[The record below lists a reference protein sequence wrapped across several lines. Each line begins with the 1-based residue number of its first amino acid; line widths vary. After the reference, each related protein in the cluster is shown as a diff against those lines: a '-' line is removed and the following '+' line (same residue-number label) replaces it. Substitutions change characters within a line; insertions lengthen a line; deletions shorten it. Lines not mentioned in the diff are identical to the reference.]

1 MTTARPAD
9 VTAIV
14 TTYNRAHF
22 LGEALDSVLGQT
34 LPPAQIIV
42 VNDGS
47 TDGTADVLR
56 GYGDRIEVIDQENVG
71 KPRALNRA
79 MSRVRGASVW
89 IFDDDDIALP
99 ENLERHVAVL
109 EDRPAVDFVYSG
121 CWIVDSYPSGR
132 IERRGRM
139 PMPDV
144 ADDEIF
150 PRMLEQNFMQQQ
162 AMLVRTHCYR
172 EIGPF
177 DASLDHSE
185 DYEMN
190 LRLARRFSGTGLA
203 VESFLFR
210 HHKGTRGQPG
220 ARFAAADRYH
230 RWIDAKRGLLLR
242 LQPQLDLGEY
252 LPRRLGGGRLDA
264 PRRRRALL
272 QRASAMARCGLWEQA
287 LADFREALVRTLQGV
302 PLDAA
307 ELGLCRRALTMYV
320 RREPAVE
327 GLLDD
332 PMLAS
337 RFESL
342 LDEVGSAE
350 MRRLFASELS
360 RYVWRTLARRRKPV
374 HAAGALALAR
384 RLAGLRSW
392 IPDRG
397 QP

>member
-1 MTTARPAD
+1 MTAARPVG

-22 LGEALDSVLGQT
+22 LGQALDSVLGQT
-34 LPPAQIIV
+34 VPPVQVIV

-47 TDGTADVLR
+47 TDGTAGVLR
-56 GYGDRIEVIDQENVG
+56 GYGDRIEVIDQENAG

-79 MSRVRGASVW
+79 MPQVRGAYVW

-109 EDRPAVDFVYSG
+109 EDHPAAGFVYSG

-132 IERRGRM
+132 VRRRGRM

-162 AMLVRTHCYR
+162 AMLVRTRCYR
-172 EIGPF
+172 EVGPF

-190 LRLARRFSGTGLA
+190 LRLARRFSGKGLA

-210 HHKGTRGQPG
+210 HHQGTRGQPG

-230 RWIDAKRGLLLR
+230 RWIDSNRRLLLR

-252 LPRRLGGGRLDA
+252 LPRSVGRGRLDA

-272 QRASAMARCGLWEQA
+272 QRASVMARCGLWEQA
-287 LADFREALVRTLQGV
+287 LADFREALVRTRPGV
-302 PLDAA
+302 PLDAV
-307 ELGLCRRALTMYV
+307 EQGLCRRALAMYV
-320 RREPAVE
+320 RRDPAVE

-332 PMLAS
+332 PMLVR
-337 RFESL
+337 RFERM
-342 LDEVGSAE
+342 LDEVGSADL
-350 MRRLFASELS
+350 RRLFASELS

-384 RLAGLRSW
+384 RLAGIRSW